1 MFEWIE
7 NKIKELEETLDRLFK
22 RIVGTDRIKC
32 HHDIRCYTSYLENDI
47 EFIQLRVSNES
58 SRFFHISN
66 HLCEISAF
74 MSCISMEMINEYYD
88 ELENLRNLFNTVNEA
103 YSNDYR
109 QHYSDGVWPPCYYKW
124 KKEFEKPF
132 PKNVKVEP

>member
-1 MFEWIE
+1 MLEWIE
-7 NKIKELEETLDRLFK
+7 NKFKELEEKLDRLFK
-22 RIVGTDRIKC
+22 RIAGTDRIKC
-32 HHDIRCYTSYLENDI
+32 HHDICCYTSYLENDI

-58 SRFFHISN
+58 SKFFHISD

-88 ELENLRNLFNTVNEA
+88 ELENLRNLFNTANEA

-109 QHYSDGVWPPCYYKW
+109 QHYSNGVWPPCYYQW

-132 PKNVKVEP
+132 PKNVKVES